1 MDNFDLRKYL
11 AENILLKEVSIN
23 GKPVNVGS
31 LTVDYNMGPG
41 NRIDKNEKYFYSGEY
56 EDGEEIGDEDLDDLA
71 YDNPELLRSIFEN
84 KLLKEDEQPTHRI
97 KTDVYYIKDYEDGR
111 PGGMEF
117 QDEAVPAY
125 EIADPEEEY
134 FDSVMDDVLRYDD
147 GNFLYIDE
155 GEEGWYDGDYFE
167 TVGGSNTR
175 LLPDYLEVI
184 KEPDQQGGYGYNL

>member
-1 MDNFDLRKYL
+1 MKKSYLRQIIK
-11 AENILLKEVSIN
+11 EEVS
-23 GKPVNVGS
+23 KV
-31 LTVDYNMGPG
+31 
-41 NRIDKNEKYFYSGEY
+41 
-56 EDGEEIGDEDLDDLA
+56 
-71 YDNPELLRSIFEN
+71 
-84 KLLKEDEQPTHRI
+84 LKEDEQPTHRI